1 MVWSRPA
8 RAPPGCRADG
18 GGPIV
23 ERTTGGG
30 WAGGENPRARTV
42 GFARGDLGFPEGL
55 AVLQNGGC
63 CVSRREGATG
73 RHGAWLGLVSGP
85 RPPPRRAMER
95 PAHFPVRSGS
105 AGSSRFPSCQRGRER
120 AGRGVGAAERVPEP
134 VPSPARDPGPPAPP
148 APDSETL
155 VARCAPH
162 SPARRPPPLALR
174 PVGRAPETPSGPGW
188 WQAGGQARVAA
199 SSPCPRPATP
209 AAASHCT
216 SWSGTTTT
224 GSWRRSCG
232 AR

>member
-8 RAPPGCRADG
+8 RAPPGCGADG
-18 GGPIV
+18 RGPIV

-30 WAGGENPRARTV
+30 WAGGESRGARTV
-42 GFARGDLGFPEGL
+42 GFARGDLGLPERLEVPQKDGCRVSL
-55 AVLQNGGC
+55 RGGAAG
-63 CVSRREGATG
+63 RRGP
-73 RHGAWLGLVSGP
+73 WLGPVAGS
-85 RPPPRRAMER
+85 RPPPQHAMER
-95 PAHFPVRSGS
+95 PAHFPVRGGS
-105 AGSSRFPSCQRGRER
+105 AGSSRFASCQRGRER

-148 APDSETL
+148 APDSEAL
-155 VARCAPH
+155 VVRCVPH

-174 PVGRAPETPSGPGW
+174 PVGRAPETPSGPDW
-188 WQAGGQARVAA
+188 WQTGGQAWVAA

-209 AAASHCT
+209 AAASRCT

-232 AR
+232 TR